1 MTYSENSQALAAGGH
16 MYKTVSFPALE
27 LFEKVWSTPVL
38 TLARE
43 IGVSDVALGK
53 ACRKAGIAVPRRG
66 HWAKPATK
74 RPKKPAPPIS
84 NELVSFR
91 VLDRTLF
98 PEKLASVTD
107 EIPLPPKVTIPD
119 SLVDPHP
126 LVDRWRKT
134 AQKAKA
140 IEGRLAL
147 QQDNVL
153 NTRISPALIDRAAI
167 LLDTLIKHTET
178 NGCKWAVSKQ
188 QTTVTFD
195 GETVYVTLRERLLK
209 QELPPPPP
217 DPKPKRVWTPDFSRM
232 GLPRYEFLST
242 GELTLILRESPDYG
256 PQKTFSDAKIE
267 RIEDKIH
274 LFTTGLEALIL
285 RIRAARKES
294 EERRRRDEEE
304 ERVRKAHAIKSEQ
317 QRRLRKRLVQNLER
331 WEKANRLRSF
341 VDAVVRDSKADAD
354 QIDAWAEW
362 ARQQAALLDP
372 STSPATISL
381 DCQIESY
388 FTGYRIAKDEDDWWE
403 C

>member
-1 MTYSENSQALAAGGH
+1 
-16 MYKTVSFPALE
+16 MYTTVSFPAQD

-38 TLARE
+38 QLARE

-74 RPKKPAPPIS
+74 RPKKPAPPTS

-98 PEKLASVTD
+98 PPKPASVTD
-107 EIPLPPKVTIPD
+107 EVPPTPKVPIPE

-126 LVDRWRKT
+126 LVERWRRT
-134 AQKAKA
+134 AEKAKV

-147 QQDNVL
+147 QQANVL
-153 NTRISPALIDRAAI
+153 NTRISSALIDRAAI
-167 LLDTLIKHTET
+167 LLDTLVKHTEA
-178 NGCKWAVSKQ
+178 NGCRWAVTKQ
-188 QTTVTFD
+188 QTTVIFD
-195 GETVYVTLRERLLK
+195 GETVCVMLRERLLK

-217 DPKPKRVWTPDFSRM
+217 DPKPKKVWTLDLSRM

-242 GELTLILRESPDYG
+242 GELTLILRESSEYG
-256 PQKTFSDAKIE
+256 PQKTFSDAKTG

-274 LFTTGLEALIL
+274 LFIPGLKALTL
-285 RIRAARKES
+285 RIKISR
-294 EERRRRDEEE
+294 EEWEEKRRRDEEE
-304 ERVRKAHAIKSEQ
+304 ELIRKARAIKSEQ
-317 QRRLRKRLVQNLER
+317 QRHLRKRLVHNLER

-341 VDAVVRDSKADAD
+341 VDAVVRDSQADVD
-354 QIDAWAEW
+354 QVNAWADW

-372 STSPATISL
+372 STSPATTSL
-381 DCQIESY
+381 ECQIESD
-388 FTGYRIAKDEDDWWE
+388 FTGYRVMRDEDDWWE
-403 C
+403 S